1 MMERSFIPGSEW
13 LYIKLYTGIKT
24 ADTLLEEAIL
34 PLSQYFQENNFILK
48 WFFIRYTDPKPHLRI
63 RFHLKKQEYYSLV
76 FNSVNEA
83 LYPYFHSGEISNIQP
98 ETYSREME
106 RYGEETIEYAE
117 YLFHRSSELTLD
129 CLHFNDEEK
138 IMISLFYI
146 DNLLTQIKLT
156 TAEKLHW
163 IKGYDN
169 SFKEEFNADRKLN
182 QQLDKKYRMFYS
194 NFSIFLQS
202 SEFTDVRNLIL
213 ENLTFSKTALQNI
226 RKAYDKN
233 SMSTPLQYFIQSIFH
248 MAINRLFTSQ
258 QRLFEMVIYDY
269 LYRYYKTK
277 FYLDSNKQS
286 VNNFID

>member
-1 MMERSFIPGSEW
+1 MKREFILGSEW
-13 LYIKLYTGIKT
+13 IYLKIYTGVKT
-24 ADTLLEEAIL
+24 ADIILEEAIL

-63 RFHLKKQEYYSLV
+63 RFHLKKQEYYSFV
-76 FNSVNEA
+76 FNSINQA
-83 LYPYFHSGEISNIQP
+83 LEPYFHSGEIANIQLD
-98 ETYSREME
+98 TYKREIE
-106 RYGEETIEYAE
+106 RYGEGTIEYAE
-117 YLFHRSSELTLD
+117 YLFHRNSELTLD

-169 SFKEEFNADRKLN
+169 SFKEEFNASRKLN
-182 QQLDKKYRMFYS
+182 QQLDKKYRIFYPK
-194 NFSIFLQS
+194 FLDFTQS
-202 SEFTDVRNLIL
+202 LESKEFRDLLLKNLA
-213 ENLTFSKTALQNI
+213 FSKSVLQNI
-226 RKAYDKN
+226 CIIYDKN
-233 SMSTPLQYFIQSIFH
+233 SISASLQYFIQSIFH

-258 QRLFEMVIYDY
+258 QRLFEMMIYDY
-269 LYRYYKTK
+269 LHRYYKTK
-277 FYLDSNKQS
+277 FYLDSNNHL

>member
-1 MMERSFIPGSEW
+1 MTVKRSFIPGSEW

-63 RFHLKKQEYYSLV
+63 RFHLKKQEYYPLV
-76 FNSVNEA
+76 FDSINKAVYS
-83 LYPYFHSGEISNIQP
+83 YFHSGEISNIQL

-117 YLFHRSSELTLD
+117 YLFHRNSELTLG

-169 SFKEEFNADRKLN
+169 SFKEEFNANRKLN

-194 NFSIFLQS
+194 NFSNFLQS
-202 SEFTDVRNLIL
+202 SEFIDVRNLVL
-213 ENLTFSKTALQNI
+213 ENLDFSKTILQNI

-233 SMSTPLQYFIQSIFH
+233 LMLTSLQYFIQSIFH

-258 QRLFEMVIYDY
+258 QRLFEMLIYDF
-269 LYRYYKTK
+269 LHRYYKTEYFHK
-277 FYLDSNKQS
+277 
-286 VNNFID
+286 